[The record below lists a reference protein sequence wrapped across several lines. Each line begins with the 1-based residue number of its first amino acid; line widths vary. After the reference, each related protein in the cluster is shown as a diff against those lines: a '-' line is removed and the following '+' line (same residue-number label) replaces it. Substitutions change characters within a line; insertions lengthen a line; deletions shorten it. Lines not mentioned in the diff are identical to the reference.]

1 MHTPGGTGWVLGY
14 EKSQDPTPGM
24 GKAQS
29 GVPVELLK
37 LTQGPLAC
45 TEDHDDRFSGSWA
58 LKTLMSAKEELK
70 VECRPLGRL

>member
-1 MHTPGGTGWVLGY
+1 MHTPGGTGWVLGC

-45 TEDHDDRFSGSWA
+45 TEVKEDRFSGSWTSQMPLHA
-58 LKTLMSAKEELK
+58 AEEMRTK
-70 VECRPLGRL
+70 QGGT